1 MKLIASGTVA
11 SLLTIDR
18 AFMLMTDLNKIPLF
32 RLEPVPT
39 PHKNSSKLRFVVD
52 DRNNIISLVSS
63 GYVLTQPR
71 ETIQQLIKPFINEIE
86 SWKIYYGN
94 GIVMARF
101 RWENVLETNKIK
113 FKPGILVRDSVT
125 KMYRLKIYFAPYIS
139 ECGNELLI
147 TRASF
152 SRKHLGMVKY
162 ALEQFVRRF
171 HEWLFNTSILRVTHE
186 NMMKEVLDKE
196 TFESIIKDLGLPRKY
211 TDGIK
216 WCNGYT
222 LWQLYMDL
230 TNKLTTLNAPIQYH
244 VKVSK
249 LTRI

>member
-1 MKLIASGTVA
+1 MKLIASGTV
-11 SLLTIDR
+11 SSSLTIDR

-125 KMYRLKIYFAPYIS
+125 KMYRLKIYFAPYVRG
-139 ECGNELLI
+139 CGNELTFPRFI
-147 TRASF
+147 F
-152 SRKHLGMVKY
+152 SRKHIGLIKHDLQ
-162 ALEQFVRRF
+162 AFIRKF
-171 HEWLFNTSILRVTHE
+171 KEWLFNTSLLKTE
-186 NMMKEVLDKE
+186 KERMEKE
-196 TFESIIKDLGLPRKY
+196 TIDKTSFESIMKDLNLPQKY
-211 TDGIK
+211 VKGIK

-222 LWQLYMDL
+222 LWNLYMDL
-230 TNKLTTLNAPIQYH
+230 TNRLSMLNAPIQYH
-244 VKVSK
+244 IRVSR